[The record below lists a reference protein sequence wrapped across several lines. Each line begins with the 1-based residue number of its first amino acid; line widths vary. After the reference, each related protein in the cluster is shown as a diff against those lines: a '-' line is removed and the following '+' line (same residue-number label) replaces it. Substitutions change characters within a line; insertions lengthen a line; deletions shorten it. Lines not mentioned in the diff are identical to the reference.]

1 VDGGVTAAPPI
12 PLAVVC
18 TRSDPHDRGV
28 LYRDGTHRYIVW
40 RDGHNDA
47 VTRDMTEYGIPYD
60 VVSRGKRAIAEEVGR
75 GR

>member
-1 VDGGVTAAPPI
+1 VTAAPPI

-18 TRSDPHDRGV
+18 ACGAFNDRGV

-47 VTRDMTEYGIPYD
+47 VTRGKTEYGIPYD